1 MPKKYNFRI
10 QLVKLHMLKILKLIR
25 IEQWIKNLLIFSVPI
40 FAIEFKFQLFFDLL
54 KVFFGFS
61 LIASSGYIVNDIIDI
76 ESDKNHYRKKER
88 MLASGKIS
96 ISNAKIIFLI
106 IFLIGSAV
114 LFSVSNALLFLSLIY
129 LILSILYSKY
139 LKYIKFID
147 LITIATFFVIRVF
160 LGSLASNIE
169 ASIYLNLLIFISSL
183 TIVTS
188 KKISILKDNNITN
201 SKVKSSIA
209 DNYNL
214 NLLNMIFI
222 MSMCSTFLTFNLW
235 VFLKYNF
242 NIIFIISNI
251 LLILIFNKFYKLTN
265 KSKTE
270 DFIKIL
276 KLKSLFPIYI
286 LLFIFLTII
295 GILL

>member
-1 MPKKYNFRI
+1 LPKKYNFRI

>member
-106 IFLIGSAV
+106 TFLIGSAV

-147 LITIATFFVIRVF
+147 LITIATFFVIRVL

-188 KKISILKDNNITN
+188 KKISILKDDNITN

-276 KLKSLFPIYI
+276 KLKSLFPTYI

>member
-1 MPKKYNFRI
+1 
-10 QLVKLHMLKILKLIR
+10 MLKILKLIR

-106 IFLIGSAV
+106 TFLIGSAV

-147 LITIATFFVIRVF
+147 LITIATFFVIRVL

-188 KKISILKDNNITN
+188 KKISILKDDNITN

-276 KLKSLFPIYI
+276 KLKSLFPTYI

>member
-1 MPKKYNFRI
+1 
-10 QLVKLHMLKILKLIR
+10 MLKILKLIR

-106 IFLIGSAV
+106 TFLIGSAV

-147 LITIATFFVIRVF
+147 LITIATFFVIRVL

-188 KKISILKDNNITN
+188 KKISILKDDNITN

-251 LLILIFNKFYKLTN
+251 LLILIFNKFYKLTD

-276 KLKSLFPIYI
+276 KLKSLFPTYI

>member
-1 MPKKYNFRI
+1 
-10 QLVKLHMLKILKLIR
+10 
-25 IEQWIKNLLIFSVPI
+25 
-40 FAIEFKFQLFFDLL
+40 
-54 KVFFGFS
+54 
-61 LIASSGYIVNDIIDI
+61 
-76 ESDKNHYRKKER
+76 
-88 MLASGKIS
+88 S

-106 IFLIGSAV
+106 TFLIGSAV

-147 LITIATFFVIRVF
+147 LITIATFFVIRVL

-188 KKISILKDNNITN
+188 KKISILKDDNITN

-276 KLKSLFPIYI
+276 KLKSLFPTYI